1 VAIEFAAFR
10 GAMVKLTADEPITD
24 STDTVIPWDATE
36 FDAEGFWDAGN
47 PTRLTVPSGVSRVR
61 LLGNVRRQS
70 SATGERQ
77 ALITKNGAAFQGQP
91 MARHG
96 AAGLAGQNLA
106 SPALA
111 VSAGDVFEL
120 SAWHSA
126 GGSLN
131 VEANVQTRF
140 AIEVVE

>member
-1 VAIEFAAFR
+1 
-10 GAMVKLTADEPITD
+10 MVKLTADEPIAD

-36 FDAEGFWDAGN
+36 FDTEGFWDSGN

-61 LLGNVRRQS
+61 LLGNIRWQS
-70 SATGERQ
+70 NTTGERQ
-77 ALITKNGAAFQGQP
+77 ALVTKNGAAFQGQP

-106 SPALA
+106 SPALV

-120 SAWHSA
+120 SVWHSA
-126 GGSLN
+126 GASLN
-131 VEANVQTRF
+131 VEPHSQTWF

>member
-1 VAIEFAAFR
+1 
-10 GAMVKLTADEPITD
+10 
-24 STDTVIPWDATE
+24 
-36 FDAEGFWDAGN
+36 
-47 PTRLTVPSGVSRVR
+47 
-61 LLGNVRRQS
+61 
-70 SATGERQ
+70 
-77 ALITKNGAAFQGQP
+77 

-120 SAWHSA
+120 SVWHSA
-126 GGSLN
+126 GASLN
-131 VEANVQTRF
+131 VEADSQTWF